1 MGCSPWDQTTE
12 QLSVCAHTP
21 RDDYWKRWD
30 WSFERPFW
38 ARHTLPEVDTAS
50 LQPRLCSE

>member
-21 RDDYWKRWD
+21 RDDYWTSWD